1 MVIQVMNE
9 DSTEQEKEKIN
20 NMNKMKEEATY
31 IVSDLMLS
39 QLMKQPEHIRS
50 KVYEMLQEHL
60 EKKKYLSEN

>member
-1 MVIQVMNE
+1 MVIHILNE
-9 DSTEQEKEKIN
+9 DTTEIGKEKIK
-20 NMNKMKEEATY
+20 NMDKIKQEAAY

-60 EKKKYLSEN
+60 DKKKNSYE

>member
-1 MVIQVMNE
+1 MVIQIINE
-9 DSTEQEKEKIN
+9 DTTDQEKEKIK
-20 NMNKMKEEATY
+20 NMNKMKQEAAY

-60 EKKKYLSEN
+60 DKKKNLYE

>member
-1 MVIQVMNE
+1 MVIHILNE
-9 DSTEQEKEKIN
+9 DTTEIGKEKIK
-20 NMNKMKEEATY
+20 NMDKIKQDAAY

-60 EKKKYLSEN
+60 DKKKNSYE